1 MAHVRPNSRLRN
13 QNALKMS
20 ADVGGEN
27 GCLVVVINGMCDPLP
42 LDMAVNWFDSWSSS
56 VFVVSE
62 GFGDNCL

>member
-1 MAHVRPNSRLRN
+1 MAHVTLNDRLRN

-42 LDMAVNWFDSWSSS
+42 LDMAVNWFDS
-56 VFVVSE
+56 
-62 GFGDNCL
+62 